1 MTTPACP
8 AGPDRFFQAKSPRC
22 LSLAWG
28 LLVLACRYAVLGRAF
43 TTDWASWGEMGWT
56 EGMSTEGMST
66 TEPVGT
72 TTE

>member
-1 MTTPACP
+1 
-8 AGPDRFFQAKSPRC
+8 
-22 LSLAWG
+22 
-28 LLVLACRYAVLGRAF
+28 LVLACRYAVLGRGF

-66 TEPVGT
+66 EGMSTEGMSTTEPVGT